1 MPSLHSSITPPT
13 NCTGC
18 GLCANVCAHDAI
30 RMEWNTEGFLVPRVD
45 SEACINCGACVKACP
60 AQPEHLDKLRK
71 AAAGASPLA
80 SYGAWHK
87 NKETHLNSSSGGIF
101 SALAEQ
107 IFAQGGCVFGVV
119 WANKDTAVFSKAE
132 NMDELAAMR
141 GSKYTQAVP
150 GDVYR
155 QVKKELRNGRQVLF
169 CGTSCQVYALK
180 RYLHKEYENLLLVD
194 ILCHGV
200 PSRHLLQSYIHEY
213 ERKAKKEIE
222 RIQFRDKAGN
232 WQQYR
237 VRKRFTDGTSV
248 SDRNW
253 EDIFMRV
260 FIGDFVLNNAC
271 YNCPHA
277 RLPRVGDITLG
288 DFWGDLQ
295 TLYPDWPIPDGIGS
309 VLENTTK
316 GTNILQHL
324 QADNSITLQEV
335 PFEELR
341 KGQPFTYFRN
351 EETPPSQRQKTLH
364 LLRRRPV
371 SVVYQFL
378 FEQEQC
384 GPFRFTRNS
393 LLHRI
398 YMKLRSLKHKLVR

>member
-1 MPSLHSSITPPT
+1 MRNAITPPDE
-13 NCTGC
+13 CTGC
-18 GLCANVCAHDAI
+18 ALCANVCAHDAI
-30 RMEWNTEGFLVPRVD
+30 NMVWSEDGFLVPKVD
-45 SEACINCGACVKACP
+45 ATRCMNCGACVKACP
-60 AQPEHLDKLRK
+60 AQPEHLEELRK
-71 AAAGASPLA
+71 AAPVTSPLA
-80 SYGAWHK
+80 SYGAWNK
-87 NKETHLNSSSGGIF
+87 DKETHLNSSSGGIF

-155 QVKKELRNGRQVLF
+155 QVKKELRQGRQVLF

-180 RYLHKEYENLLLVD
+180 RYLRKEYANLLMVD

-200 PSRHLLQSYIHEY
+200 PSRLLLQAYIREHE
-213 ERKAKKEIE
+213 KQHKKEISK
-222 RIQFRDKAGN
+222 IQFRDKAGN
-232 WQQYR
+232 WQQYH
-237 VRKRFTDGTSV
+237 VRKHFSDGS
-248 SDRNW
+248 SISHRNW

-260 FIGDFVLNNAC
+260 FIGDFALNTAC

-295 TLYPDWPIPDGIGS
+295 AMHPDWPIPDGIGS
-309 VLENTTK
+309 VLGNTTK

-324 QADNSITLQEV
+324 QSSNCITLQEV
-335 PFEELR
+335 PFDELR
-341 KGQPFTYFRN
+341 NGQPPTYFRRS
-351 EETPPSQRQKTLH
+351 EPLPSQRQKTLH
-364 LLRRRPV
+364 ILRRRPV